1 MSLQSA
7 IELNTLLGR
16 QDRLVSLLH
25 NALPQRVDQL
35 DLFREWQL
43 ASVVNELRAH
53 AGECNNKNAQ
63 KQAELLDNGSLVAS

>member
-7 IELNTLLGR
+7 IELNTLFGR
-16 QDRLVSLLH
+16 QGRLVSLFH
-25 NALPQRVDQL
+25 NALPQRVNQL

-43 ASVVNELRAH
+43 ASVVNELRVQ

-63 KQAELLDNGSLVAS
+63 KTSRIVG